1 MFSSKVGVMEEGT
14 FQRIQPRDR
23 AAIQQHIAGS
33 QSPSSVVY
41 EEDLRLVEALRS
53 GNESAFVSLIDMYHS
68 SMLRLVMVF
77 VPSQAVAEEV
87 VQETWMGVL
96 HGLDRFEG
104 RSSLKTWIFRILTNR
119 AKTRAQ
125 REGRSV
131 PFSSLPEFTGELHEP
146 AIEPER
152 FQGPDQRWPGHW
164 VSFPR
169 SWDEIPEER
178 ILSQETLARIQEAID
193 DLPPGQRK
201 VITFRDIE
209 GWSSDETCSLLGVSE
224 ANQRVLLHRARSR
237 VRRALENYLEEE

>member
-1 MFSSKVGVMEEGT
+1 MEEGT
-14 FQRIQPRDR
+14 FQRTQPGDGV
-23 AAIQQHIAGS
+23 AIQQHVAGS
-33 QSPSSVVY
+33 QSPGGVAS

-68 SMLRLVMVF
+68 SMLRLAMIF
-77 VPSQAVAEEV
+77 VPSQDVAEDV

-104 RSSLKTWIFRILTNR
+104 RSSLKTWIFRILANR

-131 PFSSLPEFTGELHEP
+131 PFSSLSEFTSEPLEP

-152 FQGPDQRWPGHW
+152 FQGPDQRWPGQW

-178 ILSQETLARIQEAID
+178 ILAQETMTCIQKAID
-193 DLPPGQRK
+193 ALPIGQRE
-201 VITFRDIE
+201 VITLRDIE
-209 GWSSDETCSLLGVSE
+209 GCTSDEACDLLGVSE
-224 ANQRVLLHRARSR
+224 VNQRVLLHRARCK
-237 VRRALENYLEEE
+237 VRRALERYFEEE